1 MIKKINYIIFS
12 SIDWTTHWQI
22 HHQLVS
28 SIVESG
34 GQVLFVENTGVRSP
48 QIKDFR
54 RIADRVKA
62 RLGSIHGFKE
72 VDTGVT
78 MFTPVFIPYPYNKLS
93 ILLNTL
99 LISKSIKRWIKAAKF
114 YEPICISFL
123 PTPAVQE
130 IIKSL
135 DPSLKIYYC
144 ADDMSRSLVNPGKLK
159 KYENQFFKD
168 VDLVF
173 TTSHKMYKKALQFSD
188 SVYNVPAGIDSSK
201 FPPKNALTI
210 PSDIEEIARPIIG
223 YIGAISDVFDKELI
237 IKLANSLPSV
247 NIVLVGPKYTNTTT
261 LRNIKNIIF
270 LGERPHDLMPNYINS
285 FDIALIPYMVN
296 ETTDSVYSCKL
307 NEYLSLGKI
316 VLSTNLQEIKIFN
329 EQNNHLINIGINAED
344 FIQKAKKL
352 VETLTED
359 TEENRT
365 MRIKIAK
372 ENTWDERFSKIDA
385 TISSSLKSKSN
396 NKNNWKKILIDKYK
410 RSNYLLINKLSLF
423 LVFYFLIFYSPL
435 FWFMGEQLIIKDL
448 PKKSDAI
455 VVFSGDGE
463 VDYRNSSY
471 QKRALDAVKLY
482 IDGYA
487 NRIFLS
493 SGRRQTIADVEII
506 KLYLTSKGVPGSSIN
521 MLNKYPKS
529 TYQNVKMVK
538 KSLDKNNVN
547 SIIFLTAPRHS
558 LRSLLLWKENA
569 PEISLTTPDLRNFL
583 SKDVQWGVELDEMK
597 VILYEYAAILHNWI
611 TGRL

>member
-1 MIKKINYIIFS
+1 MKRSAIIIFS
-12 SIDWTTHWQI
+12 SINWTEHYQL
-22 HHQLVS
+22 HHQLTQS
-28 SIVESG
+28 LLKEG
-34 GQVLFVENTGVRSP
+34 CDVLFVENTGVRSP
-48 QIKDFR
+48 QIKDFG
-54 RIADRVKA
+54 RIVDRVKA
-62 RLGSIHGFKE
+62 RLRSIHGFKD

-78 MFTPVFIPYPYNKLS
+78 VFTPVFIPYPYNKLS
-93 ILLNTL
+93 ILLNTF
-99 LISKSIKRWIKAAKF
+99 LISKSIKGWIKAAKF

-123 PTPAVQE
+123 PTPTVQG
-130 IIKSL
+130 IIKAIE
-135 DPSLKIYYC
+135 PSLKIYYC
-144 ADDMSRSLVNPGKLK
+144 ADDMSRSLANPGKLK
-159 KYENQFFKD
+159 KYENRFFKD

-210 PSDIEEIARPIIG
+210 PSDIGEIARPIIG

-247 NIVLVGPKYTNTTT
+247 NIVLVGPKYTNITT
-261 LRNIKNIIF
+261 LRNIKNILL

-285 FDIALIPYMVN
+285 FDIVLIPYIVN
-296 ETTDSVYSCKL
+296 EATDSVYSCKL

-329 EQNNHLINIGINAED
+329 EKNNHLINIGINAED

-482 IDGYA
+482 NDGYA

-493 SGRRQTIADVEII
+493 SGRMQAIADVELI
-506 KLYLTSKGVPGSSIN
+506 KLYLTSKGVPKSSIN
-521 MLNKYPKS
+521 MLNKYPNS

-611 TGRL
+611 AGRL

>member
-1 MIKKINYIIFS
+1 MKRSAIIIFS
-12 SIDWTTHWQI
+12 SINWTEHYQL
-22 HHQLVS
+22 HHQLTQS
-28 SIVESG
+28 LLKEG
-34 GQVLFVENTGVRSP
+34 CDVLFVENTGVRSP
-48 QIKDFR
+48 QIKDFG
-54 RIADRVKA
+54 RIVDRVKA
-62 RLGSIHGFKE
+62 RLRSIHGFKD

-78 MFTPVFIPYPYNKLS
+78 VFTPVFIPYPYNKLS
-93 ILLNTL
+93 ILLNTF
-99 LISKSIKRWIKAAKF
+99 LISKSIKGWIKAAKF

-123 PTPAVQE
+123 PTPTVQG
-130 IIKSL
+130 IIKAIE
-135 DPSLKIYYC
+135 PSLKIYYC
-144 ADDMSRSLVNPGKLK
+144 ADDMSRSLANPGKLK
-159 KYENQFFKD
+159 KYENRFFKD

-188 SVYNVPAGIDSSK
+188 SVYNVPTGIDSSK

-247 NIVLVGPKYTNTTT
+247 NIVLVGPKYTNITT
-261 LRNIKNIIF
+261 LRNIKNILL

-285 FDIALIPYMVN
+285 FDIVLIPYIVN
-296 ETTDSVYSCKL
+296 EATDSVYSCKL

-372 ENTWDERFSKIDA
+372 ENTWDERFSKIDTA
-385 TISSSLKSKSN
+385 ISGSLKLKSN
-396 NKNNWKKILIDKYK
+396 NKNNWKEILIDKYK
-410 RSNYLLINKLSLF
+410 RSNYFLINRLSLF
-423 LVFYFLIFYSPL
+423 LVFNFLIFYSPL

-482 IDGYA
+482 NDGYA

-493 SGRRQTIADVEII
+493 SGRMQAIADVELI
-506 KLYLTSKGVPGSSIN
+506 KLYLTSKGVPKSSIN
-521 MLNKYPKS
+521 MLNKYPNS

-611 TGRL
+611 AGRL

>member
-1 MIKKINYIIFS
+1 MKRSAIIIFS
-12 SIDWTTHWQI
+12 SINWTEHYQL
-22 HHQLVS
+22 HHQLTQS
-28 SIVESG
+28 LLKEG
-34 GQVLFVENTGVRSP
+34 CDVLFVENTGVRSP
-48 QIKDFR
+48 QIKDFG
-54 RIADRVKA
+54 RIVDRVKA
-62 RLGSIHGFKE
+62 RLRSIHGFKD

-78 MFTPVFIPYPYNKLS
+78 VFTPVFIPYPYNKLS
-93 ILLNTL
+93 ILLNTF
-99 LISKSIKRWIKAAKF
+99 LISKSIKGWIKAAKF

-123 PTPAVQE
+123 PTPTVQG
-130 IIKSL
+130 IIKAIE
-135 DPSLKIYYC
+135 PSLKIYYC
-144 ADDMSRSLVNPGKLK
+144 ADDMSRSLANPGKLK
-159 KYENQFFKD
+159 KYENRFFKD

-247 NIVLVGPKYTNTTT
+247 NIVLVGPKYTNITT
-261 LRNIKNIIF
+261 LRNIKNILL

-285 FDIALIPYMVN
+285 FDIVLIPYIVN
-296 ETTDSVYSCKL
+296 EATDSVYSCKL

-482 IDGYA
+482 NDGYA

-493 SGRRQTIADVEII
+493 SGRMQAIADVELI
-506 KLYLTSKGVPGSSIN
+506 KLYLTSKGVPKSSIN
-521 MLNKYPKS
+521 MLNKYPNS

-611 TGRL
+611 AGRL

>member
-1 MIKKINYIIFS
+1 MKRSAIIIFS
-12 SIDWTTHWQI
+12 SINWTEHYQL
-22 HHQLVS
+22 HHQLTQS
-28 SIVESG
+28 LLKEG
-34 GQVLFVENTGVRSP
+34 CDVLFVENTGVRSP
-48 QIKDFR
+48 QIKDFG
-54 RIADRVKA
+54 RIVDRVKA
-62 RLGSIHGFKE
+62 RLRSIHGFKD

-78 MFTPVFIPYPYNKLS
+78 VFTPVFIPYPYNKLS
-93 ILLNTL
+93 ILLNTF
-99 LISKSIKRWIKAAKF
+99 LISKSIKGWIKAAKF

-123 PTPAVQE
+123 PTPTVQG
-130 IIKSL
+130 IIKAIE
-135 DPSLKIYYC
+135 PSLKIYYC
-144 ADDMSRSLVNPGKLK
+144 ADDMSRSLANPGKLK
-159 KYENQFFKD
+159 KYENRFFKD

-247 NIVLVGPKYTNTTT
+247 NIVLVGPKYTNITT
-261 LRNIKNIIF
+261 LRNIKNILL

-285 FDIALIPYMVN
+285 FDIVLIPYIVN
-296 ETTDSVYSCKL
+296 EATDSVYSCKL

-372 ENTWDERFSKIDA
+372 ENTWDERFSKIDTA
-385 TISSSLKSKSN
+385 ISGSLKLKSN
-396 NKNNWKKILIDKYK
+396 NKNNWKEILIDKYK
-410 RSNYLLINKLSLF
+410 RSNYFLINRLSLF
-423 LVFYFLIFYSPL
+423 LVFNFLIFYSPL

-482 IDGYA
+482 NDGYA

-493 SGRRQTIADVEII
+493 SGRMQAIADVELI
-506 KLYLTSKGVPGSSIN
+506 KLYLTSKGVPKSSIN
-521 MLNKYPKS
+521 MLNKYPNS

-611 TGRL
+611 AGRL

>member
-1 MIKKINYIIFS
+1 MTKKRSYIIFS
-12 SIDWTTHWQI
+12 SIDWSTHWQI
-22 HHQLVS
+22 HHQLVN

-34 GQVLFVENTGVRSP
+34 DQVLFVENTGVRSP
-48 QIKDFR
+48 QIKDFG
-54 RIADRVKA
+54 RIVDRVKA
-62 RLGSIHGFKE
+62 RLSSIHGFKD
-72 VDTGVT
+72 VDSSVT
-78 MFTPVFIPYPYNKLS
+78 VFTPVFIPYPYNKLS

-99 LISKSIKRWIKAAKF
+99 LISRSIKGWVKVAKF
-114 YEPICISFL
+114 YEPVCISFL

-135 DPSLKIYYC
+135 DSSLKIYYC
-144 ADDMSRSLVNPGKLK
+144 ADDMSRSLANPGKLK
-159 KYENQFFKD
+159 KYENRFFKD

-296 ETTDSVYSCKL
+296 EATDSVYSCKL

-410 RSNYLLINKLSLF
+410 RSNYFLINRLSLF
-423 LVFYFLIFYSPL
+423 LVFNFLIFYSPL

-471 QKRALDAVKLY
+471 QKRALDAVRFYKE
-482 IDGYA
+482 GYA
-487 NRIFLS
+487 DKIFLS
-493 SGRRQTIADVEII
+493 SGREQAIADVDMIR
-506 KLYLTSKGVPGSSIN
+506 LYLVSKGVPELSIYI
-521 MLNKYPKS
+521 LEIYPNS
-529 TYQNVKMVK
+529 THQNVVMVK
-538 KSLDKNNVN
+538 ENLEKNNVK
-547 SIIFLTAPRHS
+547 SILFLTAPYH
-558 LRSLLLWKENA
+558 LRRALLTWKKNA
-569 PEISLTTPDLRNFL
+569 PNIEVTSPNLVN
-583 SKDVQWGVELDEMK
+583 SSYSGMQWGLGLDKMR
-597 VILYEYAAILHNWI
+597 VIVYEYIAIVHNWL
-611 TGRL
+611 TGRI

>member
-1 MIKKINYIIFS
+1 MTKKRSYIIFS
-12 SIDWTTHWQI
+12 SIDWSTHWQI
-22 HHQLVS
+22 HHQLVN

-34 GQVLFVENTGVRSP
+34 DQVLFVENTGVRSP
-48 QIKDFR
+48 QIKDFG
-54 RIADRVKA
+54 RIVDRVKA
-62 RLGSIHGFKE
+62 RLSSIHGFKD
-72 VDTGVT
+72 VDSSVT
-78 MFTPVFIPYPYNKLS
+78 VFTPVFIPYPYNKLS

-247 NIVLVGPKYTNTTT
+247 NIVLVGPKYTNITT
-261 LRNIKNIIF
+261 LRNIKNILL

-285 FDIALIPYMVN
+285 FDIVLIPYIVN
-296 ETTDSVYSCKL
+296 EATDSVYSCKL

-372 ENTWDERFSKIDA
+372 ENTWDERFSKIDTA
-385 TISSSLKSKSN
+385 ISGSLKLKSN
-396 NKNNWKKILIDKYK
+396 NKNNWKEILIDKYK
-410 RSNYLLINKLSLF
+410 RSNYFLINRLSLF
-423 LVFYFLIFYSPL
+423 LVFNFLIFYSPL

-611 TGRL
+611 AGRL

>member
-1 MIKKINYIIFS
+1 LTKKRSYIIFS
-12 SIDWTTHWQI
+12 SIDWSTHWQI
-22 HHQLVS
+22 HHQLVN

-34 GQVLFVENTGVRSP
+34 DQVLFVENTGVRSP
-48 QIKDFR
+48 QIKDFG
-54 RIADRVKA
+54 RIVDRVKA
-62 RLGSIHGFKE
+62 RLSSIHGFKD
-72 VDTGVT
+72 VDSSVT
-78 MFTPVFIPYPYNKLS
+78 VFTPVFIPYPYNKLS

-99 LISKSIKRWIKAAKF
+99 LISRSIKGWVKVAKF
-114 YEPICISFL
+114 YEPVCISFL

-135 DPSLKIYYC
+135 DSSLKIYYC
-144 ADDMSRSLVNPGKLK
+144 ADDMSRSLANPGKLK
-159 KYENQFFKD
+159 KYENRFFKD

-210 PSDIEEIARPIIG
+210 PSDIGEIARPIIG

-247 NIVLVGPKYTNTTT
+247 NIVLVGPKYTNITT
-261 LRNIKNIIF
+261 LRNIKNILL

-285 FDIALIPYMVN
+285 FDIVLIPYIVN
-296 ETTDSVYSCKL
+296 EATDSVYSCKL

-329 EQNNHLINIGINAED
+329 EKNNHLINIGINAED

-372 ENTWDERFSKIDA
+372 ENTWDERFSKIDTA
-385 TISSSLKSKSN
+385 ISGSLKLKSN
-396 NKNNWKKILIDKYK
+396 NKNNWKEILIDKYK
-410 RSNYLLINKLSLF
+410 RSNYFLINRLSLF
-423 LVFYFLIFYSPL
+423 LVFNFLIFYSPL

-482 IDGYA
+482 NDGYA

-493 SGRRQTIADVEII
+493 SGRMQAIADVELI
-506 KLYLTSKGVPGSSIN
+506 KLYLTSKGVPKSSIN
-521 MLNKYPKS
+521 MLNKYPNS

-611 TGRL
+611 AGRL

>member
-1 MIKKINYIIFS
+1 MKRSAIIIFS
-12 SIDWTTHWQI
+12 SINWTEHYQL
-22 HHQLVS
+22 HHQLTQS
-28 SIVESG
+28 LLKEG
-34 GQVLFVENTGVRSP
+34 CDVLFVENTGVRSP
-48 QIKDFR
+48 QIKDFG
-54 RIADRVKA
+54 RIVDRVKA
-62 RLGSIHGFKE
+62 RLRSIHGFKD

-78 MFTPVFIPYPYNKLS
+78 VFTPVFIPYPYNKLS
-93 ILLNTL
+93 ILLNTF
-99 LISKSIKRWIKAAKF
+99 LISKSIKGWIKAAKF

-123 PTPAVQE
+123 PTPTVQG
-130 IIKSL
+130 IIKAIE
-135 DPSLKIYYC
+135 PSLKIYYC
-144 ADDMSRSLVNPGKLK
+144 ADDMSRSLANPGKLK
-159 KYENQFFKD
+159 KYENRFFKD

-247 NIVLVGPKYTNTTT
+247 NIVLVGPKYTNITT
-261 LRNIKNIIF
+261 LRNIKNILL

-285 FDIALIPYMVN
+285 FDIVLIPYIVN
-296 ETTDSVYSCKL
+296 EATDSVYSCKL

-372 ENTWDERFSKIDA
+372 ENTWDERFSKIDTA
-385 TISSSLKSKSN
+385 ISGSLKLKSN
-396 NKNNWKKILIDKYK
+396 NKNNWKEILIDKYK
-410 RSNYLLINKLSLF
+410 RSNYFLINRLSLF

-521 MLNKYPKS
+521 MLNKYPNS

-611 TGRL
+611 AGRL

>member
-1 MIKKINYIIFS
+1 MKRSAIIIFS
-12 SIDWTTHWQI
+12 SINWTEHYQL
-22 HHQLVS
+22 HHQLTQS
-28 SIVESG
+28 LLKEG
-34 GQVLFVENTGVRSP
+34 CDVLFVENTGVRSP
-48 QIKDFR
+48 QIKDFG
-54 RIADRVKA
+54 RIVDRVKA
-62 RLGSIHGFKE
+62 RLRSIHGFKD

-78 MFTPVFIPYPYNKLS
+78 VFTPVFIPYPYNKLS

-210 PSDIEEIARPIIG
+210 PSDIGEIARPIIG

-247 NIVLVGPKYTNTTT
+247 NIVLVGPKYTNITT
-261 LRNIKNIIF
+261 LRNIKNILL

-285 FDIALIPYMVN
+285 FDIVLIPYIVN
-296 ETTDSVYSCKL
+296 EATDSVYSCKL

-482 IDGYA
+482 NDGYA

-493 SGRRQTIADVEII
+493 SGRMQAIADVELI
-506 KLYLTSKGVPGSSIN
+506 KLYLTSKGVPKSSIN
-521 MLNKYPKS
+521 MLNKYPNS

-611 TGRL
+611 AGRL

>member
-1 MIKKINYIIFS
+1 LTKKRSYIIFS
-12 SIDWTTHWQI
+12 SIDWSTHWQI
-22 HHQLVS
+22 HHQLVN

-34 GQVLFVENTGVRSP
+34 DQVLFVENTGVRSP
-48 QIKDFR
+48 QIKDFG
-54 RIADRVKA
+54 RIVDRVKA
-62 RLGSIHGFKE
+62 RLSSIHGFKD
-72 VDTGVT
+72 VDSSVT
-78 MFTPVFIPYPYNKLS
+78 VFTPVFIPYPYNKLS

-99 LISKSIKRWIKAAKF
+99 LISRSIKGWVKVAKF
-114 YEPICISFL
+114 YEPVCISFL

-135 DPSLKIYYC
+135 DSSLKIYYC
-144 ADDMSRSLVNPGKLK
+144 ADDMSRSLANPGKLK
-159 KYENQFFKD
+159 KYENRFFKD

-188 SVYNVPAGIDSSK
+188 SVYNVPTGIDSSK

-296 ETTDSVYSCKL
+296 EATDSVYSCKL

-471 QKRALDAVKLY
+471 QKRALDAVRFYKE
-482 IDGYA
+482 GYA
-487 NRIFLS
+487 DKIFLS
-493 SGRRQTIADVEII
+493 SGREQAIADVDMIR
-506 KLYLTSKGVPGSSIN
+506 LYLVSKGVPELSIYI
-521 MLNKYPKS
+521 LEIYPNS
-529 TYQNVKMVK
+529 THQNVIMVK
-538 KSLDKNNVN
+538 ENLEKNNVK
-547 SIIFLTAPRHS
+547 SILFLTAPYH
-558 LRSLLLWKENA
+558 LRRALLTWKKNA
-569 PEISLTTPDLRNFL
+569 PNIEVTSPNLVN
-583 SKDVQWGVELDEMK
+583 SSYSGMQWGLGLDKMR
-597 VILYEYAAILHNWI
+597 VIVYEYIAIVHNWL
-611 TGRL
+611 TGRI

>member
-1 MIKKINYIIFS
+1 LTKKRSYIIFS
-12 SIDWTTHWQI
+12 SIDWSTHWQI
-22 HHQLVS
+22 HHQLVN

-34 GQVLFVENTGVRSP
+34 DQVLFVENTGVRSP
-48 QIKDFR
+48 QIKDFG
-54 RIADRVKA
+54 RIVDRVKA
-62 RLGSIHGFKE
+62 RLSSIHGFKD
-72 VDTGVT
+72 VDSSVT
-78 MFTPVFIPYPYNKLS
+78 VFTPVFIPYPYNKLS

-99 LISKSIKRWIKAAKF
+99 LISRSIKGWVKVAKF
-114 YEPICISFL
+114 YEPVCISFL

-135 DPSLKIYYC
+135 DSSLKIYYC
-144 ADDMSRSLVNPGKLK
+144 ADDMSRSLANPGKLK
-159 KYENQFFKD
+159 KYENRFFKD

-247 NIVLVGPKYTNTTT
+247 NIVLVGPKYTNITT
-261 LRNIKNIIF
+261 LRNIKNILF

-285 FDIALIPYMVN
+285 FDIVLIPYIVN
-296 ETTDSVYSCKL
+296 EATDSVYSCKL

-329 EQNNHLINIGINAED
+329 EKNNHLINIGINAED

-471 QKRALDAVKLY
+471 QKRALDAVRFYKE
-482 IDGYA
+482 GYA
-487 NRIFLS
+487 DKIFLS
-493 SGRRQTIADVEII
+493 SGREQAIADVEMIR
-506 KLYLTSKGVPGSSIN
+506 LYLVSKGVPELSIYI
-521 MLNKYPKS
+521 LEIYPNS
-529 TYQNVKMVK
+529 THQNVIMVK
-538 KSLDKNNVN
+538 ENLEKNNVK
-547 SIIFLTAPRHS
+547 SILFLTAPYH
-558 LRSLLLWKENA
+558 LRRALLTWKKNA
-569 PEISLTTPDLRNFL
+569 PNIEVTSPNLVN
-583 SKDVQWGVELDEMK
+583 SSYSGMQWGLGLDKMR
-597 VILYEYAAILHNWI
+597 VIVYEYSAIVHNWL
-611 TGRL
+611 TGRI

>member
-1 MIKKINYIIFS
+1 MKRSAIIIFS
-12 SIDWTTHWQI
+12 SINWTEHYQL
-22 HHQLVS
+22 HHQLTQS
-28 SIVESG
+28 LLKEG
-34 GQVLFVENTGVRSP
+34 CDVLFVENTGVRSP
-48 QIKDFR
+48 QIKDFG
-54 RIADRVKA
+54 RIVDRVKA
-62 RLGSIHGFKE
+62 RLRSIHGFKD

-78 MFTPVFIPYPYNKLS
+78 VFTPVFIPYPYNKLS
-93 ILLNTL
+93 ILLNTF
-99 LISKSIKRWIKAAKF
+99 LISKSIKGWIKAAKF

-123 PTPAVQE
+123 PTPTVQG
-130 IIKSL
+130 IIKAIE
-135 DPSLKIYYC
+135 PSLKIYYC
-144 ADDMSRSLVNPGKLK
+144 ADDMSRSLANPGKLK
-159 KYENQFFKD
+159 KYENRFFKD

-296 ETTDSVYSCKL
+296 EATDSVYSCKL

-471 QKRALDAVKLY
+471 QKRALDAVRFYKE
-482 IDGYA
+482 GYA
-487 NRIFLS
+487 DKIFLS
-493 SGRRQTIADVEII
+493 SGREQVIADVEMIR
-506 KLYLTSKGVPGSSIN
+506 LYLVSKGVPELSIYI
-521 MLNKYPKS
+521 LEIYPNS
-529 TYQNVKMVK
+529 THQNVVMVK
-538 KSLDKNNVN
+538 ENLEKNNVK
-547 SIIFLTAPRHS
+547 SILFLTAPYH
-558 LRSLLLWKENA
+558 LRRALLTWKKNA
-569 PEISLTTPDLRNFL
+569 PNIEVTSPNLVN
-583 SKDVQWGVELDEMK
+583 SSYSGMQWGLGLDKMR
-597 VILYEYAAILHNWI
+597 VIVYEYSAIVHNWL
-611 TGRL
+611 TGRI

>member
-1 MIKKINYIIFS
+1 MKRSAIIIFS
-12 SIDWTTHWQI
+12 SINWTEHYQL
-22 HHQLVS
+22 HHQLTQS
-28 SIVESG
+28 LLKEG
-34 GQVLFVENTGVRSP
+34 CDVLFVENTGVRSP
-48 QIKDFR
+48 QIKDFG
-54 RIADRVKA
+54 RIVDRVKA
-62 RLGSIHGFKE
+62 RLRSIHGFKD

-78 MFTPVFIPYPYNKLS
+78 VFTPVFIPYPYNKLS

-247 NIVLVGPKYTNTTT
+247 NIVLVGPKYTNITT
-261 LRNIKNIIF
+261 LRNIKNILL

-285 FDIALIPYMVN
+285 FDIVLIPYIVN
-296 ETTDSVYSCKL
+296 EATDSVYSCKL

-372 ENTWDERFSKIDA
+372 ENTWDERFSKIDTA
-385 TISSSLKSKSN
+385 ISGSLKLKSN
-396 NKNNWKKILIDKYK
+396 NKNNWKEILIDKYK

-471 QKRALDAVKLY
+471 QKRALDAVRFYKE
-482 IDGYA
+482 GYA
-487 NRIFLS
+487 DKIFLS
-493 SGRRQTIADVEII
+493 SGREQAIADVDMIR
-506 KLYLTSKGVPGSSIN
+506 LYLVSKGVPELSIYI
-521 MLNKYPKS
+521 LEIYPNS
-529 TYQNVKMVK
+529 THQNVVMVK
-538 KSLDKNNVN
+538 ENLEKNNVK
-547 SIIFLTAPRHS
+547 SILFLTAPYH
-558 LRSLLLWKENA
+558 LRRALLTWKKNA
-569 PEISLTTPDLRNFL
+569 PNIEVTSPNLVN
-583 SKDVQWGVELDEMK
+583 SSYSGMQWGLGLDKMR
-597 VILYEYAAILHNWI
+597 VIVYEYSAIVHNWL
-611 TGRL
+611 TGRI

>member
-1 MIKKINYIIFS
+1 MTKKRSYIIFS
-12 SIDWTTHWQI
+12 SIDWSTHWQI
-22 HHQLVS
+22 HHQLVN

-34 GQVLFVENTGVRSP
+34 DQVLFVENTGVRSP
-48 QIKDFR
+48 QIKDFG
-54 RIADRVKA
+54 RIVDRVKA
-62 RLGSIHGFKE
+62 RLSSIHGFKD
-72 VDTGVT
+72 VDSSVT
-78 MFTPVFIPYPYNKLS
+78 VFTPVFIPYPYNKLS

-188 SVYNVPAGIDSSK
+188 SVYNVPTGIDSSK

-247 NIVLVGPKYTNTTT
+247 NIVLVGPKYTNITT
-261 LRNIKNIIF
+261 LRNIKNILL

-285 FDIALIPYMVN
+285 FDIVLIPYIVN
-296 ETTDSVYSCKL
+296 EATDSVYSCKL

-521 MLNKYPKS
+521 MLNKYPNS

-538 KSLDKNNVN
+538 KSLDKYNVN

>member
-1 MIKKINYIIFS
+1 MKRSAIIIFS
-12 SIDWTTHWQI
+12 SINWTEHYQL
-22 HHQLVS
+22 HHQLTQS
-28 SIVESG
+28 LLKEG
-34 GQVLFVENTGVRSP
+34 CDVLFVENTGVRSP
-48 QIKDFR
+48 QIKDFG
-54 RIADRVKA
+54 RIVDRVKA
-62 RLGSIHGFKE
+62 RLRSIHGFKD

-78 MFTPVFIPYPYNKLS
+78 VFTPVFIPYPYNKLS
-93 ILLNTL
+93 ILLNTF
-99 LISKSIKRWIKAAKF
+99 LISKSIKGWIKAAKF

-123 PTPAVQE
+123 PTPTVQG
-130 IIKSL
+130 IIKAIE
-135 DPSLKIYYC
+135 PSLKIYYC
-144 ADDMSRSLVNPGKLK
+144 ADDMSRSLANPGKLK
-159 KYENQFFKD
+159 KYENRFFKD

-210 PSDIEEIARPIIG
+210 PSDIGEIARPIIG

-247 NIVLVGPKYTNTTT
+247 NIVLVGPKYTNITT
-261 LRNIKNIIF
+261 LRNIKNILL

-285 FDIALIPYMVN
+285 FDIVLIPYIVN
-296 ETTDSVYSCKL
+296 EATDSVYSCKL

-329 EQNNHLINIGINAED
+329 EKNNHLINIGINAED

-372 ENTWDERFSKIDA
+372 ENTWDERFSKIDTA
-385 TISSSLKSKSN
+385 ISGSLKLKSN
-396 NKNNWKKILIDKYK
+396 NKNNWKEILIDKYK
-410 RSNYLLINKLSLF
+410 RSNYFLINRLSLF
-423 LVFYFLIFYSPL
+423 LVFNFLIFYSPL

-482 IDGYA
+482 NDGYA

-493 SGRRQTIADVEII
+493 SGRMQAIADVELI
-506 KLYLTSKGVPGSSIN
+506 KLYLTSKGVPKSSIN
-521 MLNKYPKS
+521 MLNKYPNS

-611 TGRL
+611 AGRL